1 MNYIRICTLLYLAV
15 LLLSCRGDEPK
26 RIPDTLPDIIG
37 SVITISQPATQ
48 DQKEPLQLLVKA
60 DDEQATNYSQASVT
74 VNKNTLI
81 ESKDGKHLKAGALQE
96 GQLIEVWFEDEVM
109 ESMPVQARAKAIRIN
124 LQP

>member
-1 MNYIRICTLLYLAV
+1 MNYNRIYALLYLV
-15 LLLSCRGDEPK
+15 MLLPSCRGDEPK

-37 SVITISQPATQ
+37 TVVTINQPAAQ
-48 DQKEPLQLLVKA
+48 NEKEPLQLHVKA
-60 DDEQATNYSQASVT
+60 TDEQTTNYTEASVT

-81 ESKDGKHLKAGALQE
+81 ESKDGKHLKAGALQQ
-96 GQLIEVWFEDEVM
+96 GQTIEVWFEDEVM